1 MMKLSSLRNVLRSGT
16 SESVHPIQVEAVDK
30 GKRRFMGYA
39 LMSVGALLTVAT
51 TAGCSVTTTN
61 GVTTI
66 TLDVAKVKAYGQAG
80 LNAAATVS
88 SFLSTFPALA
98 PYAAAISVADTTLSG
113 ALTAFSD
120 AAGSTLTINYN
131 DANWKTR
138 VSSVL
143 AGLTTVSGA
152 INSAISGAGSILSA
166 TVIADAKTADNA
178 LITIISVFEA
188 LLGISS
194 THAPVRARMTRDM
207 VFVGAANPTTGMTEA
222 KALAILG
229 VK

>member
-16 SESVHPIQVEAVDK
+16 PESVHAVQIEAIDK
-30 GKRRFMGYA
+30 GKRRFMGGA
-39 LMSVGALLTVAT
+39 LMSVGALVAVAT
-51 TAGCSVTTTN
+51 MAGCAVTTTN

-66 TLDVAKVKAYGQAG
+66 TLDVAKVKVYGQAG

-88 SFLSTFPALA
+88 SFLSAFPALA
-98 PYAAAISVADTTLSG
+98 PYAAAISVADTALSG
-113 ALTAFSD
+113 ALSAFSE

-131 DANWKTR
+131 DATWQTR

-143 AGLTTVSGA
+143 DDLNTVSGA
-152 INSAISGAGSILSA
+152 INSAIAGSGSVLSA
-166 TVIADAKTADNA
+166 TVIADAKTASNA
-178 LITIISVFEA
+178 LATIVSVFEA

-194 THAPVRARMTRDM
+194 TRAPVRARMTRDM
-207 VFVGAANPTTGMTEA
+207 VFVGATNPATGMTEA
-222 KALAILG
+222 QALAILG

>member
-1 MMKLSSLRNVLRSGT
+1 MKSLSRRSFLRT
-16 SESVHPIQVEAVDK
+16 STLLGAT
-30 GKRRFMGYA
+30 A
-39 LMSVGALLTVAT
+39 L
-51 TAGCSVTTTN
+51 TACAVTTTN

-88 SFLSTFPALA
+88 SFLSAFPALA
-98 PYAAAISVADTTLSG
+98 PYAAAISVADTALSG
-113 ALTAFSD
+113 ALKAFSD

-131 DANWKTR
+131 DASWQTR

-143 AGLTTVSGA
+143 SGMTTVAGA
-152 INSAISGAGSILSA
+152 INSAIAGSGSILSA

-178 LITIISVFEA
+178 LVTIISVFEA

-194 THAPVRARMTRDM
+194 TRAPVRARMTRDM
-207 VFVGAANPTTGMTEA
+207 VFVGASNPATGMTEA
-222 KALAILG
+222 QALAILG

>member
-16 SESVHPIQVEAVDK
+16 PESVHAVPIEAIDK
-30 GKRRFMGYA
+30 GKRRFMGRA
-39 LMSVGALLTVAT
+39 LMSVGALVAVAT
-51 TAGCSVTTTN
+51 VSGCHVTTTN

-88 SFLSTFPALA
+88 SFLSAFPALA
-98 PYAAAISVADTTLSG
+98 PYAAAISVADTALSG
-113 ALTAFSD
+113 ALSAFSD

-131 DANWKTR
+131 DATWQTR

-143 AGLTTVSGA
+143 TGMTTVGGA
-152 INSAISGAGSILSA
+152 INSAIAGSGSILSA
-166 TVIADAKTADNA
+166 KVIADAKTASNA
-178 LITIISVFEA
+178 LATIVSVFEA

-194 THAPVRARMTRDM
+194 AHAPVHAGMTCDM
-207 VFVGAANPTTGMTEA
+207 VFVGASNPTTGMTEA
-222 KALAILG
+222 QAMAILG

>member
-16 SESVHPIQVEAVDK
+16 PESVNPVQVEAVDK
-30 GKRRFMGYA
+30 GKRRFMGCA
-39 LMSVGALLTVAT
+39 LMSVGALVAVAST
-51 TAGCSVTTTN
+51 SGCSVTTTN

-88 SFLSTFPALA
+88 SFLSAFPVLA
-98 PYAAAISVADTTLSG
+98 PYAAAISVADTALSG
-113 ALTAFSD
+113 ALKAFSD

-131 DANWKTR
+131 DASWQTR

-143 AGLTTVSGA
+143 TDMTTVGGA
-152 INSAISGAGSILSA
+152 INSAIAGSGSILSA
-166 TVIADAKTADNA
+166 AVIADAKTASNA
-178 LITIISVFEA
+178 LATIVSVFEA
-188 LLGISS
+188 LLSISS
-194 THAPVRARMTRDM
+194 TRAPVRPRMTRDM
-207 VFVGAANPTTGMTEA
+207 VFVGAPNPATGMTEA
-222 KALAILG
+222 QALAILG